1 MSRARFL
8 VSDPNRVEFD
18 AGGVDSLLCIFRLQV
33 VDVYRGEIQQEWH
46 SVNRVF
52 NYVKAA
58 VAAIGR
64 TADQIY
70 VRIYVRSDCQMEEHV
85 FVDWASTVTAFTGK

>member
-1 MSRARFL
+1 M
-8 VSDPNRVEFD
+8 
-18 AGGVDSLLCIFRLQV
+18 

-52 NYVKAA
+52 NYIKTAA
-58 VAAIGR
+58 AAIGR

-70 VRIYVRSDCQMEEHV
+70 VRIYVRADCQMEERV
-85 FVDWASTVTAFTGK
+85 FIDWASTVIAFIGT

>member
-1 MSRARFL
+1 M
-8 VSDPNRVEFD
+8 
-18 AGGVDSLLCIFRLQV
+18 
-33 VDVYRGEIQQEWH
+33 VDVYRGEIQPEWH

-58 VAAIGR
+58 AAAIGR

-70 VRIYVRSDCQMEEHV
+70 VRIYVHADCQMEEHV
-85 FVDWASTVTAFTGK
+85 FIDWASTVIAFTGK